1 MLGRSV
7 ALISALLGL
16 GGAKPQSNYN
26 QQALSIEYEGEGLP
40 QFGTLDGVVTE
51 LDTLSDKINLNR
63 TEALLACAAG
73 QLSIDLKFEQPFFG
87 IVYADYDRNSAC
99 KIAGSGQSEYN
110 IQIPL
115 KGCGTVQ
122 SPVRVFTNNIIVRF
136 HHGLEIEGDEVI
148 TVVCRY
154 PPPVVQPPLIPN
166 LLQLPETPIVGTL
179 QPLREFEILLIICAI
194 IFLALLLLGIG
205 CSYYCLKKRNIR
217 VIRRRPAS
225 TIGSEVTRISDPP
238 SMFEGLKIPRAHATD
253 TSGSEE
259 LTESIHSD
267 YPSDIASQISAEDF
281 QSAYSDLGGEVE
293 ENVVFAD
300 LHDPPLP
307 AFDIKMR
314 MKKKAKSMTPVS
326 SRASSVTEEMMA
338 AQEQYLATILER
350 TETNT
355 IETLERIRKSNAD
368 LGPPPVHAR
377 LRVQHK
383 AESITGRESD
393 SESNYT
399 ADALATDFEL
409 TEDELEIPRPKIT
422 IESDRL
428 QSARLVESV
437 QVRETEMV
445 TRREQEIRERAA
457 RQQEAQSF
465 DVTVRTHETGH
476 PGYSDEDTIDSMSEY
491 TSENHIEPILIDR
504 SHYRQATDSDSRHYR
519 QATDSDSRHFR
530 QETNIANMSSTNI
543 QEMSRMEQMSRMGQ
557 MSGMEQMTAQY
568 MDVGDQR
575 QVSKFD
581 VLIRVLDAP
590 PPGASGGA
598 RSSAS
603 DRDDLTSVLS
613 ENDRE
618 RWRDIVSNDTEFRE
632 MLTTAQ
638 TSQEVSTA
646 VSQMRY
652 SSKFEKVFEPA
663 KWDVIVRVLQA
674 PGTFS
679 AGTISSKSTRSQ
691 RTSRSGATEY
701 DLRSMTE
708 TTVDF
713 GARKSEFDSE
723 SSVSGHTHGSGR
735 YSQYARSTGARSAI
749 SGKSGRSMAD
759 RSGTEITEYHNYMY
773 AESHGTRS
781 ESRPSIGHFTSDDQ
795 DQLDHE
801 EF

>member
-1 MLGRSV
+1 
-7 ALISALLGL
+7 
-16 GGAKPQSNYN
+16 
-26 QQALSIEYEGEGLP
+26 
-40 QFGTLDGVVTE
+40 
-51 LDTLSDKINLNR
+51 LSDTINLNR
-63 TEALLACAAG
+63 TEALLTCAAG
-73 QLSIDLKFEQPFFG
+73 QLSIDLKFKKPFYG

-99 KIAGSGQSEYN
+99 KIAGSGQEKYN

-154 PPPVVQPPLIPN
+154 PPPVVQPPIVPN

-267 YPSDIASQISAEDF
+267 YPSEIASQISAEEF

-314 MKKKAKSMTPVS
+314 MKKKAKSLTPLS

-355 IETLERIRKSNAD
+355 IETLERIRKSNAE

-383 AESITGRESD
+383 APSITGRESD

-399 ADALATDFEL
+399 ADALATDLEL
-409 TEDELEIPRPKIT
+409 TEDELEMPRPKIT

-445 TRREQEIRERAA
+445 TRREQEIRERNA
-457 RQQEAQSF
+457 RQQTAQSF
-465 DVTVRTHETGH
+465 DVTVRTHEAGH

-491 TSENHIEPILIDR
+491 TSENHIEPVLIDR
-504 SHYRQATDSDSRHYR
+504 SHYRQSTDIDSRHNIDSRHYR
-519 QATDSDSRHFR
+519 Q
-530 QETNIANMSSTNI
+530 ETNIAQMSSSNIQNI
-543 QEMSRMEQMSRMGQ
+543 QEMSTGYRMDQMSADYR
-557 MSGMEQMTAQY
+557 E
-568 MDVGDQR
+568 GDHQGR

-598 RSSAS
+598 S

-613 ENDRE
+613 EDDRQ
-618 RWRDIVSNDTEFRE
+618 RWRDIVNNDTEFRE
-632 MLTTAQ
+632 LLTTAQ

-735 YSQYARSTGARSAI
+735 YSQYARSTGARSA
-749 SGKSGRSMAD
+749 RSMAD

-781 ESRPSIGHFTSDDQ
+781 ESRPSIGHFTSDEQ
-795 DQLDHE
+795 DHE

>member
-1 MLGRSV
+1 MAMLGHSV
-7 ALISALLGL
+7 ALASALLGL
-16 GGAKPQSNYN
+16 ALAKPQSNYN

-51 LDTLSDKINLNR
+51 LDTLSDTINLNR
-63 TEALLACAAG
+63 TEALLTCAAG
-73 QLSIDLKFEQPFFG
+73 QLSIDLKFKQPFYG

-99 KIAGSGQSEYN
+99 KIAGSGQDKYN

-154 PPPVVQPPLIPN
+154 PPPVVQPPLVPN

-267 YPSDIASQISAEDF
+267 YPSEIASQISAEEF

-300 LHDPPLP
+300 LHEPPLP

-314 MKKKAKSMTPVS
+314 MKKKAKTLTPMS

-355 IETLERIRKSNAD
+355 IETLERIRKSNAE

-399 ADALATDFEL
+399 ADALATDNELL
-409 TEDELEIPRPKIT
+409 TEDELELPRPKMT
-422 IESDRL
+422 IQSDRL

-445 TRREQEIRERAA
+445 TRREQEIRERQA
-457 RQQEAQSF
+457 RQEAAQAF
-465 DVTVRTHETGH
+465 DVTVRTHESGH

-491 TSENHIEPILIDR
+491 TSENHIEPVLIDR
-504 SHYRQATDSDSRHYR
+504 SHYRQATDIDSRHYR
-519 QATDSDSRHFR
+519 Q
-530 QETNIANMSSTNI
+530 ETNIAQMNMAQMSSTNI
-543 QEMSRMEQMSRMGQ
+543 QLAQEMSSGYRMDQMT
-557 MSGMEQMTAQY
+557 SGMHADYREG
-568 MDVGDQR
+568 GDQGR

-598 RSSAS
+598 SAS

-613 ENDRE
+613 EDDRQ
-618 RWRDIVSNDTEFRE
+618 RWRDIVNNDTEFRE

-679 AGTISSKSTRSQ
+679 AGTVSSKSTRSQ

-735 YSQYARSTGARSAI
+735 YSQYARSTGARSAR
-749 SGKSGRSMAD
+749 SGRSMAD

-781 ESRPSIGHFTSDDQ
+781 ESRPSIGHFTSDEQ
-795 DQLDHE
+795 DHE